1 VSRNGPDGLTVDGG
15 GELVV
20 IGEVTRPH
28 GLRGEVRVTPLTDR
42 PERFERLGECV
53 LWDEARDT
61 RVVRRVIRAR
71 RQGDAVLLSL
81 AGCDSVE
88 AATSLV
94 GRLVALPRA
103 QALPLPP
110 GHVYPW
116 QLVGCRVEMDDGRP
130 IGELSGI
137 EPSPAHDLWVV
148 RAAGREHLIPA
159 VPEIVVDVDVGGR
172 RVVIRPPE
180 GLLDL

>member
-1 VSRNGPDGLTVDGG
+1 MTVDGAG
-15 GELVV
+15 DLVV

-28 GLRGEVRVTPLTDR
+28 GLRGEVRVTPHTDH
-42 PERFERLGECV
+42 PERFQGLGECV

-61 RVVRRVIRAR
+61 RVVRRVTGAR
-71 RQGDAVLLSL
+71 RQGDVVLLSL

-88 AATSLV
+88 AATALV

-116 QLVGCRVEMDDGRP
+116 QLVGCRVETDDGRGV
-130 IGELSGI
+130 GELSGI

-148 RAAGREHLIPA
+148 RDGGREHLIPA
-159 VPEIVVDVDVGGR
+159 VAEIVVDVDVDGR

>member
-1 VSRNGPDGLTVDGG
+1 VNGAGD
-15 GELVV
+15 LVV

-28 GLRGEVRVTPLTDR
+28 GLRGELRVTPHTDR
-42 PERFERLGECV
+42 PERFEGLGECV
-53 LWDEARDT
+53 LWDEASDT
-61 RVVRRVIRAR
+61 RVVRRVTGAR
-71 RQGDAVLLSL
+71 RQGEAVLLSV

-88 AATSLV
+88 AAAALV

-103 QALPLPP
+103 LALPPPP

-116 QLVGCRVEMDDGRP
+116 QLVGCQVVLEDGRP
-130 IGELSGI
+130 VGELTGL

-148 RAAGREHLIPA
+148 RGAGREHLIPA
-159 VPEIVVDVDVGGR
+159 VAEIVVDVDVGAR

-180 GLLDL
+180 GLLEL

>member
-1 VSRNGPDGLTVDGG
+1 VDGDG
-15 GELVV
+15 DLVV

-28 GLRGEVRVTPLTDR
+28 GLRGEVRVTPHTDR
-42 PERFERLGECV
+42 PERFDGLGECV

-61 RVVRRVIRAR
+61 RVVRRVIGAR

-88 AATSLV
+88 AATALV
-94 GRLVALPRA
+94 GWLVALPRV

-110 GHVYPW
+110 GYLYPW
-116 QLVGCRVEMDDGRP
+116 QLIGCRVETEDGRP

-148 RAAGREHLIPA
+148 QSGGREHLIPA
-159 VPEIVVDVDVGGR
+159 VSEIVVDVDVGGR